1 MKNALSSALPAAAA
15 AVALLSGQAHAQDDS
30 STVINVFWITETT
43 LSLNSINQYPLA
55 GSIVTAMTREDKSPG
70 KMRLTLSRQDSSSTV
85 VALECVGSS
94 IDTIV
99 CPSAGQTITYG
110 STTWVASETTGNLGV
125 TLQCSIAQNSK
136 SAVCTGQIE
145 APDQIF
151 TDVNINSSEA
161 SELLTA
167 TNVDMLSTAYSGTI
181 SSTDF
186 TFLPVTV
193 TAGQDKLA
201 GASSAADSSSS
212 SSSGG
217 DGNGAG
223 SVKSNLGLSGLIA
236 GFLGLVMMVL

>member
-1 MKNALSSALPAAAA
+1 MKNAFSSALPAAAA

-55 GSIVTAMTREDKSPG
+55 GSIVTA
-70 KMRLTLSRQDSSSTV
+70 DSSSTV

-94 IDTIV
+94 IDTNV
-99 CPSAGQTITYG
+99 CPTAGQTITYG

-151 TDVNINSSEA
+151 TDASINSSEA

-167 TNVDMLSTAYSGTI
+167 TTVDMLSTAYSGTI

-223 SVKSNLGLSGLIA
+223 SVKSNLGLSGLMA
-236 GFLGLVMMVL
+236 GFVGLVMMVL